1 MDCVGVLRSEY
12 GKVACKHEDLIQG
25 ADAIDKLL
33 DPAVVRIVEN
43 SNFLIIEAAVVSPPV
58 V

>member
-43 SNFLIIEAAVVSPPV
+43 FLIIEAAVVSPSV
-58 V
+58 I

>member
-33 DPAVVRIVEN
+33 DPAVVG
-43 SNFLIIEAAVVSPPV
+43 FQQKPT
-58 V
+58 